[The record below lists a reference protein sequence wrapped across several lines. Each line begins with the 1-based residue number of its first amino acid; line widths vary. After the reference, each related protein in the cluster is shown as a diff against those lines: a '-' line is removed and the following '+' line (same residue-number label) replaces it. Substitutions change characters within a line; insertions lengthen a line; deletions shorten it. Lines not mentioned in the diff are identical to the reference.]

1 MFCCSHVQALP
12 CISAAHTCAPCL
24 GQAPLDHASV
34 TLDFKGEVKALVDM
48 LHRAQKGLSMRFD
61 VATTEKLS
69 EMLSLRPT
77 ILHLVCHAEYDL
89 RKISL
94 GASRQE
100 AFFLGFEDPDGA
112 LDQLSLQRLRA
123 SLARGLLV
131 STKLVF
137 VSACHSQPA
146 AEVFAA
152 MGVRHV
158 VAIRKEVKVID
169 EAAALFARHL
179 YLALVQ
185 GLSVRDAFQVGRA
198 ALLTRPLVLALAL
211 TLALALHLPPPLP
224 LLLIQVGRA
233 ALAGAAPSMF
243 MPRPAEEADKFLL
256 IPEVP
261 LGPDGCVLEPSLDPH
276 AAIIFPSLPA
286 GTLVERNPLPY
297 HEPPYVPKPFLGR
310 SIELQRLV
318 LMLGR
323 RRNKEVRMVT
333 LCGPAGVGKTCL
345 ARAAASHLYERRWF
359 VEGCVS
365 IELRGKRTEEEVL
378 ASYMALAL
386 VLALVL
392 SLSLGS

>member
-12 CISAAHTCAPCL
+12 CISAAQTCAPCL

-198 ALLTRPLVLALAL
+198 AL
-211 TLALALHLPPPLP
+211 
-224 LLLIQVGRA
+224 
-233 ALAGAAPSMF
+233 AGAAPSMF

-378 ASYMALAL
+378 A
-386 VLALVL
+386 L
-392 SLSLGS
+392 SLTLAF